1 MTEGDD
7 PRDPSTAAGMSQPWP
22 IVDKHSTYEY
32 PPAYSRAPQSPP
44 SYGGPP
50 PGGPRKGG
58 GARWLVVALVVAL
71 LVVLLLWLVLG

>member
-22 IVDKHSTYEY
+22 IVDKRSTYEY
-32 PPAYSRAPQSPP
+32 PPAYSPAPQSPP

-50 PGGPRKGG
+50 PGPRKGG
-58 GARWLVVALVVAL
+58 GARWLAVALVVAV
-71 LVVLLLWLVLG
+71 LVLLLLWLLLR